1 MNLVDVLIGLLIG
14 VIVGAGVVFAIYKA
28 KLDAATSLS
37 SRMDQELGQV
47 RNELRATEDKRNEID
62 KLLSAAY
69 ARLDS
74 YEEKVNEA
82 KRLQLELDAAK
93 DELGAIETSR
103 AVTEQKLIERERAI
117 NERLADL
124 EKAEVNFKEAFDSL
138 STETLRKTQKDFLDL
153 ANEVLKQHTTEA
165 NKDLEKKQVEIDKM
179 LEPMK
184 ESLKQLSDQHNRI
197 EKERAASYEGLME
210 TVKELNQRQSG
221 LQDATKQLVTALQDP
236 GKAGAWGEMVLERVV
251 EMAGLQERFNYAT
264 QESMDTEEG
273 KQRPD
278 MIISLPGNKCLIID
292 SKVSLKHYTDGLEAS
307 EELAKS
313 ALFKS
318 HATRV
323 FEHARELKRRD
334 YSKLESAPDFTVMFI
349 PSESAFRVALEFRP
363 SLLEDAMSQ
372 NVVLATPT
380 TLLALL
386 RAVAYGWRQEQL
398 ARTAQ
403 EVQRDGS
410 KLYESVVTLMEH
422 YQKLGKYIESAG
434 KAYNAFGGS
443 LETRVLPAARKF
455 KDYGIQTNKELP
467 SEDTVIEFSPRP
479 LQSGEF
485 KSGTQALPGF
495 DE

>member
-1 MNLVDVLIGLLIG
+1 MNLVEVLIGLLIG
-14 VIVGAGVVFAIYKA
+14 LAAGAGVVFVIYKT
-28 KLDAATSLS
+28 KLAAATDAFN
-37 SRMDQELGQV
+37 RVDQELTNV
-47 RNELRATEDKRNEID
+47 RSDLKSTDEKRNELD
-62 KLLSAAY
+62 KLLAGAE
-69 ARLDS
+69 ARLLTLD
-74 YEEKVNEA
+74 EKNEA
-82 KRLQLELDAAK
+82 LRQLQAQYEALDRAHGEL
-93 DELGAIETSR
+93 LTNN
-103 AVTEQKLIERERAI
+103 AVAENKLVEREKAI

-124 EKAEVNFKEAFDSL
+124 EKAEINFKEAFDTL
-138 STETLRKTQKDFLDL
+138 SNQSLRKTQKDFLDL
-153 ANEVLKQHTTEA
+153 ANEMLKQHTTEA
-165 NKDLEKKQVEIDKM
+165 SKDLEKKQVEIDKM
-179 LEPMK
+179 LDPMK
-184 ESLKQLSDQHNRI
+184 ESLKQLAEQHSKI
-197 EKERAASYEGLME
+197 EKDRAASYEGLME
-210 TVKELNQRQSG
+210 TVKDLNQKQSS

-236 GKAGAWGEMVLERVV
+236 GKAGSWGEMVLERVV
-251 EMAGLQERFNYAT
+251 EMAGLQERFKYMT

-278 MIISLPGNKCLIID
+278 MVISLPGNKCLIID
-292 SKVSLKHYTDGLEAS
+292 SKVSLKHYTDGLEATD
-307 EELAKS
+307 EMTKS

-318 HATRV
+318 HSGRV

-403 EVQRDGS
+403 EVQRDGA

-422 YQKLGKYIESAG
+422 YQKLGKHIDSAG

-467 SEDTVIEFSPRP
+467 TEDHVIEFSPRP